1 MVDTWVGHFD
11 LGRAYLEEMRLRRP
25 IANSI
30 GWIKRR
36 GEALLLVDE
45 DPTYGYFPPAYYY
58 LGRAREGLQTAGY
71 KDVYGEYLKIR
82 GKSTEDPLLP
92 DVRRRAK

>member
-1 MVDTWVGHFD
+1 
-11 LGRAYLEEMRLRRP
+11 
-25 IANSI
+25 
-30 GWIKRR
+30 
-36 GEALLLVDE
+36 LLVDE

-71 KDVYGEYLKIR
+71 KELYAEYLKIR

-92 DVRRRAK
+92 DVRRRIG

>member
-1 MVDTWVGHFD
+1 V
-11 LGRAYLEEMRLRRP
+11 RRSCSSTR
-25 IANSI
+25 I
-30 GWIKRR
+30 R
-36 GEALLLVDE
+36 
-45 DPTYGYFPPAYYY
+45 PTVISPPAYYY
-58 LGRAREGLQTAGY
+58 LGQAREGLQTAGY